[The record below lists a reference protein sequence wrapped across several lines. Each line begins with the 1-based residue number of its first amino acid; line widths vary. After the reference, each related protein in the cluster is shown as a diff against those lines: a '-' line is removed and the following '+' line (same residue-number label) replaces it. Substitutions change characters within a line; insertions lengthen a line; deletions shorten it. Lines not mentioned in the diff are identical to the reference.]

1 MKSPIGTICKENY
14 NVYNG
19 DFKFSSIHWNTLFLL
34 VKFSKQDMKVSYK
47 VLLGLVAGVI
57 FGFALQA
64 LYGAGSVKIN
74 GTLE

>member
-1 MKSPIGTICKENY
+1 MSITVILNLAVFIGI
-14 NVYNG
+14 
-19 DFKFSSIHWNTLFLL
+19 LFLL
-34 VKFSKQDMKVSYK
+34 VKFSKQDMKLSRK

>member
-1 MKSPIGTICKENY
+1 MSITVILNLAVFIGI
-14 NVYNG
+14 
-19 DFKFSSIHWNTLFLL
+19 LFLL
-34 VKFSKQDMKVSYK
+34 VKFSKQDMKLSRK

-64 LYGAGSVKIN
+64 LYGAGSLKIN

>member
-1 MKSPIGTICKENY
+1 
-14 NVYNG
+14 
-19 DFKFSSIHWNTLFLL
+19 
-34 VKFSKQDMKVSYK
+34 MKVSRK

-64 LYGAGSVKIN
+64 LYSAVSVKIN

>member
-1 MKSPIGTICKENY
+1 MSITVILNLAVFIGI
-14 NVYNG
+14 
-19 DFKFSSIHWNTLFLL
+19 LFLL
-34 VKFSKQDMKVSYK
+34 VKFSKQDMKLSRK

-74 GTLE
+74 GTLG

>member
-1 MKSPIGTICKENY
+1 MSITVILNLAVFIGI
-14 NVYNG
+14 
-19 DFKFSSIHWNTLFLL
+19 LFLL
-34 VKFSKQDMKVSYK
+34 VKFSKQDMKLSSK

>member
-1 MKSPIGTICKENY
+1 
-14 NVYNG
+14 
-19 DFKFSSIHWNTLFLL
+19 
-34 VKFSKQDMKVSYK
+34 MKVSRK